1 MIDIL
6 KKLNKK
12 GDAFIAKH
20 GINDFHK
27 KAAELLADANL
38 PSRYNFQELVNHSL
52 SGKHT
57 QYFQSLEFSDLPL
70 TLSFGEHCFI
80 DVYFWLRRPTVIHNH
95 HFAGAFMCLQGNN
108 LDLEFIFKKERKLGK
123 FHDLGVLTLKQ
134 ERNMRP
140 GDIAEIA
147 FMNKFIHQNH
157 HLDELT
163 VNLCFRTPREPNK
176 NLSNYLFSGLR
187 YEKDSVLLGRV
198 ARLQRMIDLGVLDHR
213 KANVTIDDAIYF
225 LIQTFET
232 RSQNPRLIR
241 IRKSLDQRVK
251 EEAGIDIDQLLRDH
265 HKQFEEIENNYE

>member
-6 KKLNKK
+6 KKLNRK
-12 GDAFIAKH
+12 GDAFIAKY
-20 GINDFHK
+20 GIKDFHK
-27 KAAELLADANL
+27 KASELLADADL
-38 PSRYNFQELVNHSL
+38 PSRYDFQELVNHSL
-52 SGKHT
+52 SGRKT
-57 QYFQSLEFSDLPL
+57 QYFQNLEFSDLPL

-108 LDLEFIFKKERKLGK
+108 LDLEFTFKKERKLGK
-123 FHDLGVLTLKQ
+123 YHDLGKLTLKQ

-157 HLDELT
+157 HLAELT
-163 VNLCFRTPREPNK
+163 VNLCFRTPRDTGK
-176 NLSNYLFSGLR
+176 DLSNYLFSGLR
-187 YEKDSVLLGRV
+187 YEKNSILLGRV
-198 ARLQRMIDLGVLDHR
+198 ARLQRLIDLGVLDHR

-232 RSQNPRLIR
+232 RSQNPRLHK
-241 IRKSLDQRVK
+241 IRKSLDERVK
-251 EEAGIDIDQLLRDH
+251 NELGVDVSQLLREHD
-265 HKQFEEIENNYE
+265 KRFEEIENNY

>member
-20 GINDFHK
+20 GIKDFHK
-27 KAAELLADANL
+27 KAAELLADADL
-38 PSRYNFQELVNHSL
+38 PARYNFQELVNHSL

-108 LDLEFIFKKERKLGK
+108 LDLEFTFKKERKLGK
-123 FHDLGVLTLKQ
+123 FHDLGVLTLKE

-163 VNLCFRTPREPNK
+163 VNLCFRTPREVNK

-187 YEKDSVLLGRV
+187 YEKDPILLGRV

-232 RSQNPRLIR
+232 RSQNPRLLR
-241 IRKSLDQRVK
+241 IRKALDQRVK
-251 EEAGIDIDQLLRDH
+251 EELGVDISGLLRTH
-265 HKQFEEIENNYE
+265 NQRFEEIENNYE